1 MADIELYQMH
11 NGQVIED
18 EKMSEMMYRIMALK
32 PHLSMVYSWD
42 DIGMATL
49 MSDLYQNNIRYC
61 PQNDCWYIWDNC
73 WTKQGE
79 NGAISDMLQTLLNL
93 LILYCMEVSHET
105 GSPDRDD
112 MEAVEAKEL
121 IDKYRK
127 YISSIRKYTPMRN
140 IMEVH
145 PHFLLPL

>member
-93 LILYCMEVSHET
+93 LVLYCREQAALVGEDDEDAADIIET
-105 GSPDRDD
+105 VRG
-112 MEAVEAKEL
+112 
-121 IDKYRK
+121 IGYRCK
-127 YISSIRKYTPMRN
+127 S
-140 IMEVH
+140 
-145 PHFLLPL
+145 